1 MVFFRAAMRRV
12 WFLSSYDFNIRE
24 PLVWHQG
31 SPVSIRI
38 ARGIAAL
45 LLSHG
50 RGIRPQDTLKGEF
63 RGLSQGVAG
72 NPGFP
77 GPVTVTSGSFSG
89 CLLEVRNTVEFGGAL
104 GTPLGMVE
112 GRGPHL
118 ELRRE
123 PQRFS
128 PVLTWVSACVSH
140 FKQEV
145 RSRRVW
151 RHGTLLSSRVV
162 NGVSGLQWSDFGPGD
177 LFGLATGTSEL
188 PPCFQWILG

>member
-1 MVFFRAAMRRV
+1 M
-12 WFLSSYDFNIRE
+12 W
-24 PLVWHQG
+24 PLG
-31 SPVSIRI
+31 SPVSIRV
-38 ARGIAAL
+38 ARGSAAL
-45 LLSHG
+45 LSSHG
-50 RGIRPQDTLKGEF
+50 RGIGPQNALKGEP
-63 RGLSQGVAG
+63 RGLSRVAEG
-72 NPGFP
+72 NLGFP
-77 GPVTVTSGSFSG
+77 RLVTVTSGSFSG

-151 RHGTLLSSRVV
+151 RHGTLLSSRIVK
-162 NGVSGLQWSDFGPGD
+162 GFSGPQPS
-177 LFGLATGTSEL
+177 
-188 PPCFQWILG
+188 

>member
-1 MVFFRAAMRRV
+1 MRRV

-77 GPVTVTSGSFSG
+77 RHVPVISGRSKGASEKSGILWSWEGP
-89 CLLEVRNTVEFGGAL
+89 L
-104 GTPLGMVE
+104 GTPLG
-112 GRGPHL
+112 
-118 ELRRE
+118 
-123 PQRFS
+123 
-128 PVLTWVSACVSH
+128 
-140 FKQEV
+140 
-145 RSRRVW
+145 
-151 RHGTLLSSRVV
+151 VV
-162 NGVSGLQWSDFGPGD
+162 
-177 LFGLATGTSEL
+177 
-188 PPCFQWILG
+188 